1 MVPLN
6 FGKVHRNQNGSWQ
19 IWTWKWFVQNK
30 DVLIRFRAGFS
41 SSRAQRSHPRWLAT
55 QPWSGGGA
63 RSSYSRVSDSTSS
76 ELKRGSDEAD
86 RGSRGLQR
94 AGLSW
99 GRPVPEQLGR
109 QTARQPLGRTPSGS
123 DSCDSGRFRHYR
135 LVRRGRWCAELRRGP
150 LVGRRGGR
158 NWLVR
163 WCTMTTNVG
172 IGERERVDG
181 KRKIRVR

>member
-6 FGKVHRNQNGSWQ
+6 FGKVHQNQNGSWQ

-63 RSSYSRVSDSTSS
+63 RSSYSRVSDSTSP
-76 ELKRGSDEAD
+76 ELKLGSDEAD

-109 QTARQPLGRTPSGS
+109 QTARQPLGRARLLAAISAGFGTTGWSGGDAGVLS
-123 DSCDSGRFRHYR
+123 SVEGLSPVGGVAGTGWSGGAQWPPTWVSGR
-135 LVRRGRWCAELRRGP
+135 
-150 LVGRRGGR
+150 
-158 NWLVR
+158 
-163 WCTMTTNVG
+163 
-172 IGERERVDG
+172 ERESWW
-181 KRKIRVR
+181 KEENKS